1 MIKQFTFNHFEV
13 NTYVIVDEATKQ
25 CAIVDPACE
34 ASFEDAQL
42 TQYIEAEGLQVTYIL
57 LTHAHVDHIAGLRQC
72 CEHYNL
78 PVTMHAEGR
87 KLLRQAEAYGS
98 MMGFAV
104 DNMDDLPVEEI
115 KDNDILR
122 VGETEVECRYVPG
135 HCPGSVCYVVPAR
148 SSAYARHTP
157 SPLRGTP
164 PNLGG
169 ELLPPLVT
177 GSSPKLGEVD
187 ARSADGGVCTPAV
200 ITGDAL
206 FHFSIGRTDLPG
218 GDYPTL
224 IDYLKRRVLTLPDD
238 YAVLPGHGIA
248 SQIGKER
255 KYNSFLI

>member
-13 NTYVIVDEATKQ
+13 NCYLIVDEAMRQ

-42 TQYIEAEGLQVTYIL
+42 TQYIEAEKLQVTHIL

-72 CEHYNL
+72 CEHYGL
-78 PVTMHAEGR
+78 PVTMHAEGI

-98 MMGFAV
+98 LMGFAV
-104 DNMDDLPVEEI
+104 DNMGDLKTSEINDDDL
-115 KDNDILR
+115 LH
-122 VGETEVECRYVPG
+122 VGNLEVECRYVPG
-135 HCPGSVCYVVPAR
+135 HCPGSMCFVLPADR
-148 SSAYARHTP
+148 
-157 SPLRGTP
+157 
-164 PNLGG
+164 
-169 ELLPPLVT
+169 
-177 GSSPKLGEVD
+177 
-187 ARSADGGVCTPAV
+187 AV

-224 IDYLKRRVLTLPDD
+224 IDYLKRRILTLPDD
-238 YAVLPGHGIA
+238 YRVLPGHGIA

-255 KYNSFLI
+255 KYNSFLV

>member
-13 NTYVIVDEATKQ
+13 NSYLIVDETARQ

-42 TQYIEAEGLQVTYIL
+42 AQYIEGEGLRVSHIL

-72 CEHYNL
+72 CEHYKL

-87 KLLRQAEAYGS
+87 HLLRQAEAYGS
-98 MMGFAV
+98 VMGFAV
-104 DNMDDLPVEEI
+104 DNMGDLEVQEI
-115 KDNDILR
+115 ADGEVLH
-122 VGETEVECRYVPG
+122 VGTIDVECRYVPG
-135 HCPGSVCYVVPAR
+135 HCPGSMCFV
-148 SSAYARHTP
+148 
-157 SPLRGTP
+157 
-164 PNLGG
+164 
-169 ELLPPLVT
+169 LPQE
-177 GSSPKLGEVD
+177 K
-187 ARSADGGVCTPAV
+187 AV
-200 ITGDAL
+200 LTGDAL

-224 IDYLKRRVLTLPDD
+224 IEKLKTRILTLPDD
-238 YAVLPGHGIA
+238 YRVLPGHGIP